1 MIRDGI
7 CVFIEYWLTSSSL
20 HLVRICVNAKKSCI
34 CSWGFEPYKLGL
46 NRTRPHFRCT
56 SCAQVYREI
65 YQLCLRFFMLL
76 LGDWFTSFQP
86 QLQVQPKK
94 KLRWFLV
101 SDKSDL
107 GLRLNPGPRRGIQRA
122 NHCTT
127 GTTTDEKNV
136 LQFLHCTV
144 TRRLNCLDKVW
155 SKTGLD
161 LSSHLRPRTEL
172 LSKTE
177 DKIKCLWALDS
188 FLAT

>member
-1 MIRDGI
+1 MQ
-7 CVFIEYWLTSSSL
+7 
-20 HLVRICVNAKKSCI
+20 KKSCI

-65 YQLCLRFFMLL
+65 YQLCLQFFMLL
-76 LGDWFTSFQP
+76 LGDCFTSFQP
-86 QLQVQPKK
+86 QLWMQPKK

-107 GLRLNPGPRRGIQRA
+107 GLRLNPGPRVGIQCA
-122 NHCTT
+122 NHFTT
-127 GTTTDEKNV
+127 GTTKDEKKCLSV
-136 LQFLHCTV
+136 FALHSYPETEF
-144 TRRLNCLDKVW
+144 LDKIW
-155 SKTGLD
+155 SETGLD

-188 FLAT
+188 FFWQIRSETKVTCKN